1 MRLMPDLNRIDSEH
15 QKKMLQFFKND
26 LVFFDLET
34 TGLSPAK
41 HFIIEIGAVKITQS
55 GEFKT
60 FQQLVCPPISIPKRS
75 EEIHGISNQDVAKAP
90 GAKKSLEL
98 FFEFIQ
104 GSDLVAHNAMFDLG
118 FIIKESQLHHLKL
131 PKLDVFDSLKFAR
144 SIYAK
149 SDERPENFKLPTLA
163 SYIDFTYNSHRALDD
178 SLATLFFWN
187 HSVQKHDDKQVK
199 KATDKSQIFSTQK
212 VKEYQIQNHSKYQL
226 LNEIIEAQ
234 DNATIIYN
242 GGSKKGQ
249 ERPIKP
255 IALIPLP
262 NQISLYAHCLIDDVY
277 KTFSLAKIDLV
288 KKA

>member
-1 MRLMPDLNRIDSEH
+1 MPDINRLDFEH
-15 QKKMLQFFKND
+15 QKKMLHFFKKD

-41 HFIIEIGAVKITQS
+41 HFIIEIGAAKITQS
-55 GEFKT
+55 GEFHT
-60 FQQLVCPPISIPKRS
+60 FQQLVHPPIPIPERS
-75 EEIHGISNQDVAKAP
+75 EDIHGISNNDVADAP
-90 GAKKSLEL
+90 DAKQALKL

-118 FIIKESQLHHLKL
+118 FVIKESQLHHLKL

-149 SDERPENFKLPTLA
+149 SEERPENFKLPTLA
-163 SYIDFTYNSHRALDD
+163 NYIDFTYNSHRALDD

-187 HSVQKHDDKQVK
+187 HCVQKHGESKIK
-199 KATDKSQIFSTQK
+199 KATEKSQIFSTHK

-226 LNEIIEAQ
+226 LGEIIETQ
-234 DNATIIYN
+234 DKAIIIYN

-277 KTFSLAKIDLV
+277 KTFSLEKIDLV